1 MHISDAPLSPRKED
15 FGGGRDGT
23 CRRDAERMPGRGGSA
38 KLKIKWCDLHYKS
51 ITLWHLHK
59 VYLCNSTSFSSSS
72 SLPSSGPPSRR
83 SAAWAR
89 INMYKSLFGGKI
101 ELQNRQKVWRVHFA
115 GVSAGHLRSTHNAPG
130 EGRVSQI
137 GCFSSDDVS
146 PERKRDLKVTQTLI
160 NAADLCRSD
169 HWWGEKGAF

>member
-72 SLPSSGPPSRR
+72 SSLPSSGPPSRR

-101 ELQNRQKVWRVHFA
+101 ELHHRQKVWRVHFA
-115 GVSAGHLRSTHNAPG
+115 GTSSTHNAPG
-130 EGRVSQI
+130 GGRAPRQVKLLLKHR
-137 GCFSSDDVS
+137 DV
-146 PERKRDLKVTQTLI
+146 KDKHIDGFWAVFIHVLMWACLYTLKWDLWSI
-160 NAADLCRSD
+160 D
-169 HWWGEKGAF
+169 